1 MQKIYDKVIITAA
14 LTGAMT
20 PKDSNPHIPLT
31 PKDIADDAYRCYK
44 AGAAIV
50 HLHMRD
56 DAGRGTMD
64 AAKFAE
70 TAELIRKKCDVIINM
85 TTSGE
90 QDAPDEKRMAHLY
103 LKPEMA
109 SFDAGSFNWM
119 PAGVFQNSPQ
129 FLEKL
134 AEVMKGYG
142 VKPEM
147 EIFDSGFMNIADYYV
162 KKGLVDSP
170 VHYQFVLGVLGGIE
184 ASVENLIFLCN
195 KLPQGAT
202 WSAFGIGR
210 DHLKILYTA
219 IALGG
224 HVRVGLEDCIYYAKG
239 QPATNEQLVV
249 RAARI
254 INEFQKTP
262 ATPDEAREILR
273 IKKN

>member
-1 MQKIYDKVIITAA
+1 MDKVIITAA

-31 PKDIADDAYRCYK
+31 PKNIADDAYRCYK

-119 PAGVFQNSPQ
+119 PAGVFQNSPR

-147 EIFDSGFMNIADYYV
+147 EIFDSGFMNIVDYYA
-162 KKGLVDSP
+162 KKGLLASP
-170 VHYQFVLGVLGGIE
+170 VHYQFVLGVLGGME
-184 ASVENLIFLCN
+184 ASVENLIFLYK
-195 KLPQGAT
+195 KLPKDAT
-202 WSAFGIGR
+202 WSAFGIGK
-210 DHLKILYTA
+210 DHLKILYAA

-239 QPATNEQLVV
+239 QLTTNEQLVA
-249 RAARI
+249 RAVRI
-254 INEFQKTP
+254 IHEFQKTP
-262 ATPDEAREILR
+262 ATPDEARELLGIQ
-273 IKKN
+273 KN